1 MGDPVRLK
9 LSLTGD
15 RPFPTLCIIR
25 SAKVKEFPLV
35 QSASEVTTHLPQLD
49 SPQEWN
55 LADLYSGF
63 ADPQLAQDLETLQQA
78 ATQFREQ
85 YRGKVPS
92 LEPAQIADCFRQLE
106 AIAQRSGYLYAFPSL
121 VFAADTRNSEA
132 KQFLDKVMEAL
143 TIVEN
148 QLLFFDLELKSLDA
162 DQFATLEAAPE
173 LQSYRHYL
181 HSIAKFRPY
190 TLAETVEQTRNQ
202 DNLTGRQ
209 AFIEL
214 RTVHLGEQ
222 EYEPVTTPDGKS
234 ASTEAELGAL
244 LFHPSADVR
253 YAAYGSIRKI
263 LKQHNSLYAYI
274 LNIVAQDHKLENQMR
289 GYGSTLHKQLL
300 ADEVSEPVFRAIM
313 SGTHDRFD
321 LWQRYYTLKGKALGQ
336 KVRTCD
342 VYAPWSLDQQPEP
355 IAYRTGVET
364 LLAALDQFDPN
375 YARRAEEFFLQN
387 WVDAKVRPGKRGGA
401 FCSYTHGK
409 HSYLLL
415 SYTDDYNSLFTLAH
429 EMGHGLHF
437 AWIGDRQSYFNS
449 NPPMV
454 LAEIASTFNELLLL
468 DYLLK
473 QTQDQP
479 ALRQALITR
488 QLEDQLNLLFRQST
502 ISRLE
507 LVIHDRAM
515 QGSFDHSFVNQ
526 QWQSLYQELCGDAV
540 EVLPEHQ
547 SDWARIGHIYF
558 KPFYCYQYTASNI
571 VSLACYQKYLQVGKD
586 FIPGY
591 LELLAAGGSQDQV
604 EALRQ
609 YVDVDLEN
617 PATIHAALKYVEGL
631 LDQLQATL

>member
-1 MGDPVRLK
+1 
-9 LSLTGD
+9 
-15 RPFPTLCIIR
+15 
-25 SAKVKEFPLV
+25 LV
-35 QSASEVTTHLPQLD
+35 QSASIQPNSID
-49 SPQEWN
+49 SPQEWD
-55 LADLYSGF
+55 LSDLYKGF
-63 ADPQLAQDLETLQQA
+63 DDRQLIQDLETLQQEA
-78 ATQFREQ
+78 IEFRDK
-85 YRGKVPS
+85 YRGQVKDLTSEQTVS
-92 LEPAQIADCFRQLE
+92 CFRQLE
-106 AIAQRSGYLYAFPSL
+106 AIAEKSGYLYAFPSL
-121 VFAADTRNSEA
+121 VFSADTRDAEA

-143 TIVEN
+143 TNVEN
-148 QLLFFDLELKSLDA
+148 QLLFFDLELKELDEA
-162 DQFATLEAAPE
+162 KFAELEAAPA
-173 LQSYRHYL
+173 LQNYRHYL
-181 HSIAKFRPY
+181 DNIARFRPY
-190 TLAETVEQTRNQ
+190 KLSEEVEQTRNQ
-202 DNLTGRQ
+202 DSLTGRQ
-209 AFIEL
+209 AFIQL
-214 RTVHLGEQ
+214 RSIHLGEQ
-222 EYEPVTTPDGKS
+222 EYEPVTTPDGNS

-244 LFHPSADVR
+244 LFHPDPAVR
-253 YAAYGSIRKI
+253 YNAYGSVRKVM
-263 LKQHNSLYAYI
+263 KQHNSLYGFI
-274 LNIVAQDHKLENQMR
+274 LNTVSQDHKLENQMR
-289 GYGSTLHKQLL
+289 SYPSTLNKQLL

-313 SGTHDRFD
+313 DGTHDRFD

-336 KVRTCD
+336 KIRTCD
-342 VYAPWSLDQQPEP
+342 VYAPWTTESSPP
-355 IAYRTGVET
+355 ISYKAGVET

-375 YARRAEEFFLQN
+375 YARRAEEFFLKN

-401 FCSYTHGK
+401 FCSYTYGK

-415 SYTDDYNSLFTLAH
+415 SYTEDYNSLFTLAH

-473 QTQDQP
+473 TAGDNP
-479 ALRQALITR
+479 ALKKSLITR

-507 LVIHDRAM
+507 LAVHDRAT
-515 QGSFDHSFVNQ
+515 QGSFDHQFVNE
-526 QWQSLYQELCGDAV
+526 QWQSLYQELCGEAV

-547 SDWARIGHIYF
+547 YDWARIGHIYF

-591 LELLAAGGSQDQV
+591 LELLAAGGSMNQV
-604 EALRQ
+604 EALRK